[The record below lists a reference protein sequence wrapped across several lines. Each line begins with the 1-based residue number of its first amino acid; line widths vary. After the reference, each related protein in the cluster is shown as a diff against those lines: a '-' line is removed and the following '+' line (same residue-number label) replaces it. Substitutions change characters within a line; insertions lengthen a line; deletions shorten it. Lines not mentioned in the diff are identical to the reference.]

1 MNRFQDK
8 VVIVTGGAHGI
19 GKATAE
25 AFLSEQATVVIW
37 DVNQEAGDQAVA
49 EWLEQGWKA
58 SFDEVDV
65 ADFEAVTAAVEAAK
79 QQHGSVDVMVNNAG
93 ILRDKT
99 LLKMDPE
106 QWQQVINVNLT
117 GVFNCGKAAAEVMAE
132 QGSGVILNASSIVG
146 LYGNYGQSNYVA
158 AKSGVIGLT
167 QTWARELGKKGIRV
181 NAIAPG
187 FIQTR
192 MMEEVPENILDG
204 LRKQTPLGR
213 LGQPEDIANAYV
225 YLASDQATFITGTV
239 LSVDG
244 GLVI

>member
-1 MNRFQDK
+1 MSRFSDH

-25 AFLSEQATVVIW
+25 KFLSEGASVQIW
-37 DVNQEAGDQAVA
+37 DVNQEAGQQAA
-49 EWLEQGWKA
+49 EEWEDQGWKA
-58 SFDEVDV
+58 SFAQVDV
-65 ADFEAVTAAVEAAK
+65 ADFEAVTEAVSQLKEA
-79 QQHGSVDVMVNNAG
+79 QGSVDVLINNAG

-99 LLKMDPE
+99 LLKLEPE
-106 QWQQVINVNLT
+106 HWKQVLDVNLT

-132 QGSGVILNASSIVG
+132 QESGVILNASSIVG

-167 QTWARELGKKGIRV
+167 QTWARELGRKGIRV

-192 MMEEVPENILDG
+192 MMDEVPENILDN
-204 LRKQTPLGR
+204 LRKQTPLKR
-213 LGQPEDIANAYV
+213 LGQPEDIANAYA
-225 YLASDQATFITGTV
+225 YLASEEAAFITGTV